1 MSVIEY
7 NDLLFKV
14 SQRLNELNVGRRL
27 LVMCRGKVAPRS
39 EENLQDV
46 FSLFVELE
54 EKKFLGPDRLDVLK
68 DVLEGL
74 EEWPLLENVEKFE
87 TKRKEFDCLLG
98 QIIRA
103 LDELNDVERLVSICE
118 GVIPQDR
125 QGSIHDVRSLF
136 EELKNNNSLGINR
149 LDILK
154 EILTQAEEQELLEKV
169 KELEER
175 RTLENKFERRK
186 GDHKSIVAL
195 IRYFFDLCSYFLML
209 TALSVTKFRLFCF
222 SSSSGNRVV
231 GKRR

>member
-1 MSVIEY
+1 MVLKMSAIEY

-46 FSLFVELE
+46 FSLFEELE
-54 EKKFLGPDRLDVLK
+54 GKEFLGPDRLDVMK
-68 DVLEGL
+68 EVLEGL
-74 EEWPLLENVEKFE
+74 KEWFLLENVEKFE
-87 TKRKEFDCLLG
+87 AKRKEFDCLLR

-103 LDELNDVERLVSICE
+103 LDELNEVERLVSICE

-136 EELKNNNSLGINR
+136 EELKNNSSLGINR
-149 LDILK
+149 LDVLK

-169 KELEER
+169 KEFEKR
-175 RTLENKFERRK
+175 RILENKFERRK
-186 GDHKSIVAL
+186 GVYIEVF
-195 IRYFFDLCSYFLML
+195 IRYFFASLRAFFVSIIRSHFLIPAVFL
-209 TALSVTKFRLFCF
+209 
-222 SSSSGNRVV
+222 
-231 GKRR
+231 

>member
-68 DVLEGL
+68 DVLDGL
-74 EEWPLLENVEKFE
+74 EEWPLLENVE
-87 TKRKEFDCLLG
+87 TKRKEYDCLLG

-136 EELKNNNSLGINR
+136 EELKNNNSLGLNR
-149 LDILK
+149 LDTLK
-154 EILTQAEEQELLEKV
+154 EILTQTEKRDLLEKV
-169 KELEER
+169 L
-175 RTLENKFERRK
+175 TF
-186 GDHKSIVAL
+186 AL
-195 IRYFFDLCSYFLML
+195 IF
-209 TALSVTKFRLFCF
+209 
-222 SSSSGNRVV
+222 
-231 GKRR
+231 

>member
-1 MSVIEY
+1 MVLKMSAIEY

-54 EKKFLGPDRLDVLK
+54 EKEFLGLDRLDVMK
-68 DVLEGL
+68 EVLEGL
-74 EEWPLLENVEKFE
+74 KEWSLLENVEKFE
-87 TKRKEFDCLLG
+87 AKRKEYDCLLR

-136 EELKNNNSLGINR
+136 EELKNNSSLGINR
-149 LDILK
+149 LDVLK
-154 EILTQAEEQELLEKV
+154 EILTQQAEEQELLEKV
-169 KELEER
+169 KEFEKR
-175 RTLENKFERRK
+175 RILENKFERRK
-186 GDHKSIVAL
+186 GVY
-195 IRYFFDLCSYFLML
+195 IRYFFASFRVFFVPIIRSPFLMPAVFL
-209 TALSVTKFRLFCF
+209 
-222 SSSSGNRVV
+222 
-231 GKRR
+231 

>member
-1 MSVIEY
+1 MVLKMSAIEY

-46 FSLFVELE
+46 LSLFVELE
-54 EKKFLGPDRLDVLK
+54 EKEFLGPDRLDVMK
-68 DVLEGL
+68 EVLEGL
-74 EEWPLLENVEKFE
+74 KEWSLLENVEKFE
-87 TKRKEFDCLLG
+87 AKRKEYDCLLR

-136 EELKNNNSLGINR
+136 EELKNNSSLGINR
-149 LDILK
+149 LDVLK

-169 KELEER
+169 KEFEKR
-175 RTLENKFERRK
+175 RILENKFERRK
-186 GDHKSIVAL
+186 GVYIEVF
-195 IRYFFDLCSYFLML
+195 IRYFFASLRAFFVSIIRSHFLIPAVFL
-209 TALSVTKFRLFCF
+209 
-222 SSSSGNRVV
+222 
-231 GKRR
+231 